1 MESYFNFGPEKERR
15 HVQYA
20 LVLFLPAVLDDL
32 ISPIREKYDP
42 VYSQM
47 PAHIPLVFPFETT
60 RSLDDLA
67 SVITDEMRLH
77 RAITVEMDSIGDFY
91 PGSPVIYWSAMPNE
105 TLNDLYY
112 SLYSRLEIPIP
123 FKKFKPHVVV
133 AREVS
138 SHRVL
143 IVKEAIVSSLSQ
155 EKFTADAV
163 DLVTPLMDNKWVS
176 VRTFSLAE

>member
-32 ISPIREKYDP
+32 ITPIREKYDP
-42 VYSQM
+42 VYNQM

-67 SVITDEMRLH
+67 SIITDEVQSH
-77 RAITVEMDSIGDFY
+77 RVITVEMGSIGDFY
-91 PGSPVIYWSAMPNE
+91 PGSPVIYWSAKPNV
-105 TLNDLYY
+105 TLTELYY
-112 SLYSRLEIPIP
+112 SLHSRLEIPIP
-123 FKKFKPHVVV
+123 FKKFKPHVVM

-138 SHRVL
+138 DHRLVF
-143 IVKEAIVSSLSQ
+143 VKEAIVSSLSP
-155 EKFTADAV
+155 EKFTADTV
-163 DLVTPLMDNKWVS
+163 DLVTPLIDNKWVS
-176 VRTFSLAE
+176 VRTFSLAD